1 MHDILLADSNAASLE
16 KIFGKSKRI
25 LPCWGLQIA
34 SEKNT
39 KRRFYPLSRLE
50 NKSTTTTTTTK
61 LSYRWF
67 TSDQLKTLNDFQK
80 LIVDINWLQPITGL
94 TTQELCNL
102 FQSLQG
108 DVDLDSPRQ
117 LTKEAKSQ
125 LRKETSGFMCGSHR
139 NQIGDCILVILPSS
153 HSSTGLIMQRKDSI
167 LE

>member
-1 MHDILLADSNAASLE
+1 MLFRS
-16 KIFGKSKRI
+16 
-25 LPCWGLQIA
+25 
-34 SEKNT
+34 
-39 KRRFYPLSRLE
+39 E

-117 LTKEAKSQ
+117 LTKEAE
-125 LRKETSGFMCGSHR
+125 KELILVERRLEDAHVNC
-139 NQIGDCILVILPSS
+139 IAAKLDCILVICLQ
-153 HSSTGLIMQRKDSI
+153 LI
-167 LE
+167 LFLG